1 MNSTGRTLD
10 AARSGGVLIVTGAS
24 RGIGAACARA
34 GARAGYRVVVNFARS
49 RDAALAVVADIERAG
64 GSAIAVGADVSQL
77 SDVEHLFAET
87 DRQFGPV
94 TALINN
100 AGIGGAIGPIED
112 HTPQTLNELFF
123 TNVYSCIH
131 CSSAAIRRMSPRYGG
146 NGGVIVNISSAAA
159 RLGGIAGMVA
169 YAASK
174 GAVDSFTTGLAKE
187 VGKQR
192 IRVVGIRPGMIDTDI
207 LEPIGGA
214 ALMREV
220 APSIPIGRVGQPEEI
235 ANAAI
240 WLLGPDASYVHG
252 TTIDVSGGR

>member
-1 MNSTGRTLD
+1 MKNSEASTTFR
-10 AARSGGVLIVTGAS
+10 APGVLIVTGAS

-49 RDAALAVVADIERAG
+49 RDAALAVVADIESAG
-64 GSAIAVGADVSQL
+64 GSAVAVRADVSQL
-77 SDVEHLFAET
+77 SEVEQLFAET
-87 DRQFGPV
+87 DRHFGRV

-100 AGIGGAIGPIED
+100 AGIGGAIVPIED
-112 HTPQTLNELFF
+112 HTTESLNDLFF
-123 TNVYSCIH
+123 TNVYSSIH
-131 CSSAAIRRMSPRYGG
+131 CASAAIRRMSPRYGG
-146 NGGVIVNISSAAA
+146 RGGVIVNISSAAA

-174 GAVDSFTTGLAKE
+174 GAVDSFTVGLAKE
-187 VGKQR
+187 VGKEG
-192 IRVVGIRPGMIDTDI
+192 IRVVGIRPGMIATDI

-240 WLLGPDASYVHG
+240 WLLGLDASYIHG

>member
-1 MNSTGRTLD
+1 MAIDSVPV
-10 AARSGGVLIVTGAS
+10 APAGVLIVTGAS

-34 GARAGYRVVVNFARS
+34 GAHAGYRVVVNYARN
-49 RDAALAVVADIERAG
+49 RDAALGVVADIETAG

-77 SDVEHLFAET
+77 SEVEHLFAET
-87 DRQFGPV
+87 DRHFGPV

-100 AGIGGAIGPIED
+100 AGIGGAIVPIED
-112 HTPQTLNELFF
+112 HTTQSLNDLFF
-123 TNVYSCIH
+123 TNVYSCIY
-131 CSSAAIRRMSPRYGG
+131 CSSAAIRRMAPRYGG

-174 GAVDSFTTGLAKE
+174 GAVDSFTVGLAKE
-187 VGKQR
+187 IGRQR
-192 IRVVGIRPGMIDTDI
+192 IRVVGIRPGMIATDI

-214 ALMREV
+214 ALMAEV
-220 APSIPIGRVGQPEEI
+220 GPTVPIGRVGQPDEI

-240 WLLGPDASYVHG
+240 WLLGPGASYVHG

>member
-1 MNSTGRTLD
+1 MNSTRD
-10 AARSGGVLIVTGAS
+10 PARPAGVLIVTGGS

-34 GARAGYRVVVNFARS
+34 GASAGYQVVVNYSRS
-49 RDAALAVVADIERAG
+49 RAAALAVVSDIEQAG
-64 GSAIAVGADVSQL
+64 GTAMAVGADVSRP
-77 SDVEHLFAET
+77 DEVERLFAET
-87 DRQFGPV
+87 DRRFGRV

-100 AGIGGAIGPIED
+100 AGIGGAIRAVEE
-112 HTPQTLNELFF
+112 HTEATLNDLFL

-131 CSSAAIRRMSPRYGG
+131 CSSAAIRRMAPRHGG
-146 NGGVIVNISSAAA
+146 SGGVIVNISSAAA

-187 VGKQR
+187 VGR
-192 IRVVGIRPGMIDTDI
+192 DGIRVVGIRPGLIETEI

-214 ALMREV
+214 DLIREL
-220 APSIPIGRVGQPEEI
+220 APSIPIGRAGQPDEI
-235 ANAAI
+235 AQAAI
-240 WLLGPDASYVHG
+240 WLLSPAASYVHG